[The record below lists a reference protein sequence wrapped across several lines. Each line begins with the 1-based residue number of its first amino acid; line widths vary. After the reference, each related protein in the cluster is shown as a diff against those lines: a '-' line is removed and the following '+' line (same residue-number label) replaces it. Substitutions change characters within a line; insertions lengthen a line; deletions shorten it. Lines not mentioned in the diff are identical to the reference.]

1 MPSNFKG
8 LNEGMGHLGAGI
20 LGVKKGS
27 EQGAMIENMLQAERS
42 DCQFWNRCGCHGNR

>member
-42 DCQFWNRCGCHGNR
+42 DLSILEQVWLSW